1 MVSCCEAPLSCG
13 GGINSRRGW
22 CQAAWKEEQAEEEL
36 GEEEEKA
43 ELLVGRKQQEAE
55 AGMEEKAAVGEEVQ
69 PPRHPGA
76 RRQDRVYVERLW
88 IDLRLVVLRE
98 GGAPVVAAEAGH
110 HTARRRSLY
119 LSEAE

>member
-36 GEEEEKA
+36 GEEEEKV

-76 RRQDRVYVERLW
+76 RRQDRVYVETLDRPST
-88 IDLRLVVLRE
+88 RRFTRGRSTGRCC
-98 GGAPVVAAEAGH
+98 GGGTSHCPAPQP
-110 HTARRRSLY
+110 
-119 LSEAE
+119 LSV